1 MSLLVSTILY
11 RPYVFAFLFIYLAAA
26 ILKIGPKK
34 AVFFTLTA
42 WATAYAAE
50 YSSVRNGFPFGMYH
64 YIQCT
69 TEKELWI
76 CGVPFMDSLS
86 FTFLSYASWT
96 MARVF
101 LSPSTG
107 KGLSF
112 KLDEGG
118 AVKGRFSWDTVLLGA
133 LLFMLI
139 DVVVDP
145 LALRGDKWFL
155 GKIYYYPQP
164 GAYFGVTISNFVG
177 WFVVGLFTLTYWGW
191 IDRKFDDGY
200 KPKAIRALDL
210 MGPAL
215 YYIVLL
221 FNLIMTFWI
230 GEYQLG
236 WAGVFI
242 FLPVTALLVLKLSKR
257 AV

>member
-1 MSLLVSTILY
+1 MSLLVSTLLY

-34 AVFFTLTA
+34 AAFFTLTA

-50 YSSVRNGFPFGMYH
+50 FSSVRNGFPFGMYH

-69 TEKELWI
+69 TDKELWI

-86 FTFLSYASWT
+86 FTFLSYASWSV
-96 MARVF
+96 ARVF

-107 KGLSF
+107 TGLSF
-112 KLDEGG
+112 RLHEAGRER
-118 AVKGRFSWDTVLLGA
+118 AVKSRFSWDTVLLGA

-155 GKIYYYPQP
+155 GKIYYYPEP

-177 WFVVGLFTLTYWGW
+177 WFAVGLCVLTLWGW
-191 IDRKFDDGY
+191 LDRR
-200 KPKAIRALDL
+200 PAERHAARRIISLDL
-210 MGPAL
+210 WGPAL
-215 YYIVLL
+215 YYIV
-221 FNLIMTFWI
+221 
-230 GEYQLG
+230 
-236 WAGVFI
+236 
-242 FLPVTALLVLKLSKR
+242 
-257 AV
+257 